1 MDFQS
6 GVLTC
11 VSQRSR
17 LQGFMSPE
25 SGCEAATGDI
35 LILRRH
41 RLSASHVQPLSRC
54 LPFVFIMAISSFS
67 QELCPIKIECKGL
80 DLFFGPE
87 KEILEERLSRCRV
100 IGPAAALGNL
110 VI

>member
-1 MDFQS
+1 
-6 GVLTC
+6 
-11 VSQRSR
+11 
-17 LQGFMSPE
+17 
-25 SGCEAATGDI
+25 
-35 LILRRH
+35 
-41 RLSASHVQPLSRC
+41 
-54 LPFVFIMAISSFS
+54 MAISSFS